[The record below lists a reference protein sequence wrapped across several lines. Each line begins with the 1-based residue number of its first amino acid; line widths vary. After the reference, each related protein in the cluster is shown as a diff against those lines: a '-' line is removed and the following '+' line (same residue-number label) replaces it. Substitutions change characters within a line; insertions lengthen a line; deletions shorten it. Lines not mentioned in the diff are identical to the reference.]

1 MKQTLMLREPSQIAQ
16 IRVDEFM
23 IVLFNIRI
31 LANTLW

>member
-23 IVLFNIRI
+23 IALFNYQDFSQ
-31 LANTLW
+31 